1 MKVDRMNWN
10 NTAVEIKK
18 DNEAVLNVTKLKN
31 KCKEFDLE
39 IDIEEDEN
47 KFIIYN
53 SHVVL
58 FKEEEYL
65 RKVKHFKDVLTKLSY
80 KYYEDD
86 LCYVLDD
93 YSVCFLKNNDH
104 EIYKNVIANNNID
117 GITKEELNISIDIL
131 EQLNKRNDRI
141 INIYIMI
148 FLSNKTTFKIF
159 SQNQEFKFCIYDDK
173 LNIAVEEKYT
183 YDEVEMNLLPFYKWI
198 VSNREFEFSYK
209 IKLDIVRK
217 IIADKKTFKLTQS
230 DLLSCESI
238 FGRVVKN
245 EVKEYFDQVNLL
257 KKDFID
263 LERAIND
270 VKRSLHLKILA
281 WLGSIGVVIFDSI
294 KDFEGNNMY
303 YIIFNSHSEKVNII
317 LAMLI
322 FSFLVISLAFYIEM
336 KELSKEYKRLE
347 DFYINKLFFKKEDF
361 ENYVDYPKIN
371 YLYKIVFV
379 IVIVVSSI
387 RLYF

>member
-1 MKVDRMNWN
+1 MNWN

-18 DNEAVLNVTKLKN
+18 DKETVLNVTKLKN

-39 IDIEEDEN
+39 IDIDEGEN

-53 SHVVL
+53 SHEVL

-65 RKVKHFKDVLTKLSY
+65 RKAKHFKDILTKLSY
-80 KYYEDD
+80 KYYEGD

-148 FLSNKTTFKIF
+148 FLSNKTTFKTF

-173 LNIAVEEKYT
+173 SNIAVEEKYT
-183 YDEVEMNLLPFYKWI
+183 YDEVDTNLLPFYKWI
-198 VSNREFEFSYK
+198 VSNREFELSYK

-294 KDFEGNNMY
+294 KDFEGDNIY

-317 LAMLI
+317 LVMLI
-322 FSFLVISLAFYIEM
+322 ISFLVISLAFYIEM
-336 KELSKEYKRLE
+336 KELSKEYKKLE
-347 DFYINKLFFKKEDF
+347 DFYINKLFFDKEDF

-371 YLYKIVFV
+371 YQYKIVFFIV
-379 IVIVVSSI
+379 IVISSI
-387 RLYF
+387 RLYFL